1 MIISD
6 SAGPSSPQNHSECRC
21 KATGELLGYSPLH
34 NEEDLRLMLNKA
46 RTAQLEWSRTPLA
59 ERTRLIIRT
68 RDFIVE
74 NLDQL
79 AVTISRDTGKT
90 RNDALVAELFP
101 ATAAVS
107 YYCKKAGRFLREQ
120 RLSPGHLAT
129 ANKRSKIVRVPWGIV
144 AIISPWNYP
153 FAIPF
158 SEVVMALLAGNAV
171 ILKTASQ
178 TQMVGLALKQCFA
191 SIGLPDGL
199 FSFIN
204 IPGSQAG
211 DMLLGSGIDKLFF
224 TGSVAVGQYLMG
236 KAASTLTPVSLELGG
251 NDPMLVCEDADLY
264 RAIMGAVWGGF
275 TSAGQTCAGIER
287 IYVNEKVYDPFLQLL
302 KQKVESLQVGFGLE
316 PDQDMG
322 AMTTPGQ
329 IYTVSEQIRDA
340 LAKGAVIYAQSGIP
354 DGRNG
359 KNFLPATVLTNV
371 SHDMLVMQCET
382 FGPVV
387 AVMKVNDMEE
397 AIRLAN
403 DSDLGLTAS
412 VWSRNRQRAE
422 QIARQIQAGVVNIN
436 DHLISHGMPETPW
449 GGFKQSGLGR
459 THGQIGFDEMT
470 QPQVII
476 KDIMPLA
483 KRNLWWPPNN
493 ADVYNGIKGL
503 IDFSYSHK
511 LSRRINGIH
520 RLLKILPRWF
530 KEE

>member
-1 MIISD
+1 
-6 SAGPSSPQNHSECRC
+6 
-21 KATGELLGYSPLH
+21 
-34 NEEDLRLMLNKA
+34 
-46 RTAQLEWSRTPLA
+46 
-59 ERTRLIIRT
+59 
-68 RDFIVE
+68 
-74 NLDQL
+74 
-79 AVTISRDTGKT
+79 
-90 RNDALVAELFP
+90 
-101 ATAAVS
+101 
-107 YYCKKAGRFLREQ
+107 
-120 RLSPGHLAT
+120 
-129 ANKRSKIVRVPWGIV
+129 
-144 AIISPWNYP
+144 
-153 FAIPF
+153 
-158 SEVVMALLAGNAV
+158 
-171 ILKTASQ
+171 
-178 TQMVGLALKQCFA
+178 
-191 SIGLPDGL
+191 
-199 FSFIN
+199 
-204 IPGSQAG
+204 
-211 DMLLGSGIDKLFF
+211 
-224 TGSVAVGQYLMG
+224 
-236 KAASTLTPVSLELGG
+236 
-251 NDPMLVCEDADLY
+251 
-264 RAIMGAVWGGF
+264 
-275 TSAGQTCAGIER
+275 
-287 IYVNEKVYDPFLQLL
+287 
-302 KQKVESLQVGFGLE
+302 
-316 PDQDMG
+316 MG

-329 IYTVSEQIRDA
+329 IYTVTEQIRDA
-340 LAKGAVIYAQSGIP
+340 LDKGAVIYAQSGIP

-387 AVMKVNDMEE
+387 AVMKVNDMAE
-397 AIRLAN
+397 AIKLAN
-403 DSDLGLTAS
+403 DSELGLTAS

-511 LSRRINGIH
+511 LSRRINGIR